1 MEDFKKILCVTFV
14 ELTSGDDPII
24 KKGTLLKKV
33 TRGDILVVNRGGGE
47 GNRALY
53 AYSSLPVKYQQRYV
67 AKYGEPEEIM
77 KREILR
83 SKVRKDEKAET
94 FFEDYRYNKN
104 GEDVSL
110 PEETKAEYIWNAS
123 VLNKIGR
130 AHV

>member
-1 MEDFKKILCVTFV
+1 MDYFKKILCVTYE
-14 ELTSGDDPII
+14 ELTAGNDPVI
-24 KKGTLLKKV
+24 KPVTLRLNVK
-33 TRGDILVVNRGGGE
+33 RGNIQRINRGGGE

-94 FFEDYRYNKN
+94 FFEDYR
-104 GEDVSL
+104 
-110 PEETKAEYIWNAS
+110 
-123 VLNKIGR
+123 
-130 AHV
+130 